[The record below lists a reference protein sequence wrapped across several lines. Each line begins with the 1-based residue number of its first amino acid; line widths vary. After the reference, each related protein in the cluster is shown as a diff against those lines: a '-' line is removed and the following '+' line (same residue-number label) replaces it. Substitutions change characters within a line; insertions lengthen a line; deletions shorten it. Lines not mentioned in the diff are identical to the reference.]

1 MINRNIYYLLLVG
14 HCLAIQPL
22 EAQTHR
28 PNIVFIMADD
38 LGAHDLGSFGS
49 DFYETPHIDQLATQG
64 VRFTQAYAAGAN
76 SAPSR
81 ACFMTGMYSPRHG
94 VYTVSPSERGD
105 VRKRRLIPVANTEDV
120 AASFVTLGEALHQ
133 AGYQCAHIGK
143 WHMGDDKEGTGPLSQ
158 GFDLNIGGDRRGSP
172 YSYYYP
178 YCNKTHTQCHGAL
191 EGGKEGEY
199 LTDRLTTEAERFIQQ
214 RDPSRPFFLYL
225 SHYAVHTPLTA
236 PQDLV
241 DKYRRKSPGKR
252 QSNPIY
258 AAMVEK
264 MDHSVGRIMTLLDS
278 LKLSDNTL
286 FVFCSDNGGTFQ
298 ATDNYPLRGEK
309 GTPYEGGIRVPLI
322 MRYPAKLKAGTTCHV
337 PVINIDFFPTLVDE
351 AKGVCPTGLD
361 GQNLFKLMEAQCTVS
376 RELYW
381 HFPAYLESYRDGGF
395 RATPYSI
402 VRSGVWKLI
411 YSYETATSRL
421 FNLQTDEAEQTDL
434 SVTEPE
440 QRRRLEALLFRWLRA
455 TDAPI
460 PNKLN
465 PKYQAH

>member
-1 MINRNIYYLLLVG
+1 MINRNISYLLFIAD
-14 HCLAIQPL
+14 CLAVSQVD
-22 EAQTHR
+22 AQTHR

-49 DFYETPHIDQLATQG
+49 DFYETPHIDRLASQG
-64 VRFTQAYAAGAN
+64 VRFTQAYAGGAN

-81 ACFMTGMYSPRHG
+81 ACFMTGMYPPRHG

-105 VRKRRLIPVANTEDV
+105 VQKRRLIPVKNTEEV
-120 AASFVTLGEALHQ
+120 AASFVTLAEVLQQ

-143 WHMGDDKEGTGPLSQ
+143 WHMGDDREGTGPLSQ
-158 GFDLNIGGDRRGSP
+158 GFDLNIGGDRMGSP

-178 YCNKTHTQCHGAL
+178 YCNKTQTRCHWAL

-199 LTDRLTTEAERFIQQ
+199 LTDRLTTEAERFIRQ
-214 RDPSRPFFLYL
+214 RDPSQPFFLYL

-241 DKYRRKSPGKR
+241 DKYRRKLPGKHH
-252 QSNPIY
+252 SNAVY

-264 MDHSVGRIMTLLDS
+264 LDEGVGRICALLDS
-278 LKLSDNTL
+278 LELADNTL
-286 FVFCSDNGGTFQ
+286 LVFCSDNGGTFQ

-322 MRYPAKLKAGTTCHV
+322 MRYPAKLKAGTTCDV
-337 PVINIDFFPTLVDE
+337 PVMNIDFFPTLVDE
-351 AKGVCPTGLD
+351 ANGIRPTGLD
-361 GQNLFKLMEAQCTVS
+361 GQNLFTLMGAQSAAS

-381 HFPAYLESYRDGGF
+381 HFPAYLESYRDAGF

-402 VRSGVWKLI
+402 VRSGAWKLI
-411 YSYETATSRL
+411 YSYETTCSRL

-434 SVTEPE
+434 STTYPE
-440 QRRRLEALLFRWLRA
+440 ERQRLEALLFNWLRA

-465 PKYQAH
+465 PKFQAD